1 MERWLEDIRMAIDL
15 AEQSISPNTDL
26 LSDGLP
32 GNSKPI
38 YYVRRSMHPFPPLLT
53 ELLHNFPFHIFVIL
67 ESSLMAYIAI
77 YANQHLSNGCQSCQ
91 RTVGLS
97 WSLRMNSAA
106 RAPPWSGRV
115 TAATP
120 LCTSAGIATPACQWW
135 TSVLLWRY
143 QAPLLLIL
151 YSAVFRPFSPVS
163 VLFIGWFCFG
173 KDSLGLD
180 PNPVLLWFT
189 GRIWQCH
196 LLMNNN
202 NAQSCRNMWKLVEE
216 NEENAMVMS

>member
-1 MERWLEDIRMAIDL
+1 MAIDL

-38 YYVRRSMHPFPPLLT
+38 YYGRWSFSMHPFPSFLT
-53 ELLHNFPFHIFVIL
+53 ELLHNFPFYIFVYL
-67 ESSLMAYIAI
+67 ESSLISI
-77 YANQHLSNGCQSCQ
+77 CANQHLSNGSQSCQ

-106 RAPPWSGRV
+106 RAPRWSGRV

-151 YSAVFRPFSPVS
+151 YSVVFRPFSPVC
-163 VLFIGWFCFG
+163 VLFIGWYYTI
-173 KDSLGLD
+173 LH
-180 PNPVLLWFT
+180 N
-189 GRIWQCH
+189 H
-196 LLMNNN
+196 
-202 NAQSCRNMWKLVEE
+202 VETCG
-216 NEENAMVMS
+216 NFINILFRC